1 MVPEWSWRPQ
11 LVFPLVCACCLY
23 LCWWNLI
30 KVNIRSISQMARHP
44 SRSSWMGCWNG
55 EAIWWLSLG
64 MYELQLAAPLPP
76 LAAAHSL
83 WARAPPSWVPR
94 PLGAI
99 FQCGN
104 RGPRAISNISES
116 SGEIIHLPMTGLPR
130 LNEMSF
136 LCCWLAF
143 CRLSLAV
150 LLILGW
156 SGALLGPYMRPWQI
170 KMNYYLINAIGLA
183 KAAFQSMAPW
193 SSKGPNKRA
202 SQKGPCWLSQD
213 QV

>member
-1 MVPEWSWRPQ
+1 MAAEWSWWPR
-11 LVFPLVCACCLY
+11 LVFPFVCAFHIC

-30 KVNIRSISQMARHP
+30 KVNVRNLSQMVRHP
-44 SRSSWMGCWNG
+44 SRSSWTGCWNG
-55 EAIWWLSLG
+55 EGHLVALLVYMWATVGS
-64 MYELQLAAPLPP
+64 ASPP
-76 LAAAHSL
+76 LAAAHSS

-99 FQCGN
+99 FQCSK

-143 CRLSLAV
+143 CQLSLAV
-150 LLILGW
+150 LLIVGW
-156 SGALLGPYMRPWQI
+156 SGALIGPYMHPWQI

-183 KAAFQSMAPW
+183 NAAFQSMAPW
-193 SSKGPNKRA
+193 SSKEPNKRA
-202 SQKGPCWLSQD
+202 SQKGTCWLSQD
-213 QV
+213 QL